1 MKIGKF
7 VHVNLNTFKIMKNT
21 WKFTEKPGKIM
32 EKSENFVSPEKWEP
46 RVISSQIPSRFRG
59 QVVYYLICIPPLVF
73 LVSVL
78 SVPQDFRVKVR

>member
-7 VHVNLNTFKIMKNT
+7 VDVNLNNIEITFKIMKNT

-59 QVVYYLICIPPLVF
+59 
-73 LVSVL
+73 
-78 SVPQDFRVKVR
+78 